1 MNSNEYV
8 PDRQD
13 IIWINFQPSK
23 GQELRGRHPALVISI
38 KEYSL
43 LTGLVMVM
51 PITHARNNRL
61 QEMFI
66 PLHGE
71 KIEGFINPLQTFTFS
86 IKERNVEY
94 SHEIA
99 STQDWAKAMIVHNQ
113 IIGNDDLS
121 SD

>member
-8 PDRQD
+8 PNRQD
-13 IIWINFQPSK
+13 IIWIDFQPSK

-61 QEMFI
+61 REMFI

-86 IKERNVEY
+86 IKEINAEY
-94 SHEIA
+94 SHEMV
-99 STQDWAKAMIVHNQ
+99 STQEWAKAMIVHNQ

-121 SD
+121 